1 MATLD
6 IFNND
11 AFSVSQLTQTI
22 VDIPRV
28 PTQLGD
34 EGLFSEYGISKT
46 TMMIERKGSGLKL
59 VPTAPRGGVGA
70 TVGREQRKLIPIAA
84 VHLPQRD
91 TIMADE
97 VQNVRA
103 FGSETETEGVQR
115 LVTNQMTLLKNNL
128 DLTLEHMRIGALKG
142 KVLDA
147 DGVSEIWDL
156 YQIFGMQQVNLP
168 FNINSASSTVDL
180 KAKCIELKRMV
191 QRALGGKAFRRVR
204 VKCSEL
210 WFDKFVGHDKMA
222 KAWESWNNGAFARQD
237 QTAGDFE
244 FAGVVFQIYAGGVTD
259 GNGNSVD
266 FIAPGEAYAY
276 PEGVPNMFQTAYAP
290 ADYMETVNTMGS
302 PYYAKQE
309 RMAFDKGVMLETQSN
324 PIMLNTLPEAVIRLT
339 TAAS

>member
-34 EGLFSEYGISKT
+34 EGLFTEQGLTTT
-46 TMMIERKGSGLKL
+46 TMMIERMGSGLKL
-59 VPTAPRGGVGA
+59 VPTAPRGGVRA
-70 TVGREQRKLIPIAA
+70 TVGREKRKLIPIAA
-84 VHLPQRD
+84 VHLPQGD

-103 FGSETETEGVQR
+103 FGSESEVESVQR
-115 LVTNQMTLLKNNL
+115 LVNRQLALLKGNI

-156 YQIFGMQQVNLP
+156 YSIFGMQQQGLA
-168 FNINSASSTVDL
+168 FNIANKSSTVDL
-180 KAKCIELKRMV
+180 KEKCVALKRLIQKAM
-191 QRALGGKAFRRVR
+191 GGRSFRRVR
-204 VKCSEL
+204 VKCSES

-222 KAWESWNNGAFARQD
+222 KAWELWNSGAFARQD
-237 QTAGDFE
+237 QTEGDFE
-244 FAGVVFQIYAGGVTD
+244 FAGVVFQIYAGGVGD
-259 GNGNSVD
+259 HE
-266 FIAPGEAYAY
+266 FIPEGKAYAY
-276 PEGVPNMFQTAYAP
+276 PEGVPNMFQTWYAP
-290 ADYMETVNTMGS
+290 GDYMETVNTMGS
-302 PYYAKQE
+302 PYYANQ
-309 RMAFDKGVMLETQSN
+309 RLLDFNKGVELETQSN
-324 PIMLNTLPEAVIRLT
+324 PIMLNTLPEAVIELT
-339 TAAS
+339 TAAA